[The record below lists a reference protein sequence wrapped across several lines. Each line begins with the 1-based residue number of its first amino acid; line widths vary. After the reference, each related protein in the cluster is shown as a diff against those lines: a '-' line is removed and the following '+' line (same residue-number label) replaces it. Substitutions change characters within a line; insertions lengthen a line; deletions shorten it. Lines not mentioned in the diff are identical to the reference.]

1 MLRGRFFQPTQLL
14 PDDQEAP
21 RRHFIAIQ
29 ALCLEPPALVPRAA
43 TAPTTQMQRI
53 RTEQAMSEEAH
64 VGTCEHATIHCVV
77 LRSMATPARRRNMP
91 ARSGSV
97 SGWHERY

>member
-21 RRHFIAIQ
+21 RRHFLAIQ

-43 TAPTTQMQRI
+43 TAPTTQQRI
-53 RTEQAMSEEAH
+53 RTEQAMSEEASQ
-64 VGTCEHATIHCVV
+64 HAGQIWFSQR
-77 LRSMATPARRRNMP
+77 LA
-91 ARSGSV
+91 
-97 SGWHERY
+97 